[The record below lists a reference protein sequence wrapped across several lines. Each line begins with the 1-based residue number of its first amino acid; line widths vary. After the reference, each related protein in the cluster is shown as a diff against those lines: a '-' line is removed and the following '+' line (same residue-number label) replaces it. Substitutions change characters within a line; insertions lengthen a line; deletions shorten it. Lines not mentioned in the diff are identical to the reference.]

1 MNKDSEPFF
10 TKTNCPL
17 CQNSII
23 ITWQPDNIPFFGDI
37 MHTCSQCDCGFKYAD
52 TMILTQR
59 EPMRFTLGVESPE
72 DLDIR
77 VIRSISGT
85 IRIPELGINI
95 EPGPASESYVS
106 NVEGVLCRIEDVVGM
121 VTRWDDEPPGSIER
135 AHEILGSL
143 QQVRQGELGI
153 TIIIEDPLGNSA
165 IISDKASIDI
175 LTPEQAEGLKT
186 GEIILEKDELPN
198 HFKG

>member
-1 MNKDSEPFF
+1 
-10 TKTNCPL
+10 
-17 CQNSII
+17 
-23 ITWQPDNIPFFGDI
+23 
-37 MHTCSQCDCGFKYAD
+37 
-52 TMILTQR
+52 MILTQR
-59 EPMRFTLGVESPE
+59 EPMRFTLGVESPN

-106 NVEGVLCRIEDVVGM
+106 NVEGVLCRIEDVVEM
-121 VTRWDDEPPGSIER
+121 VTRWDDDPPGSIER
-135 AHEILGSL
+135 AHEILESL
-143 QQVRQGELGI
+143 RQVRQGELGI

>member
-1 MNKDSEPFF
+1 MNKDPGPFF
-10 TKTNCPL
+10 TQTSCPL

-23 ITWQPDNIPFFGDI
+23 ITWQPDNIPFFGDV
-37 MHTCSQCDCGFKYAD
+37 MYTCSQCDCGFKYAD
-52 TMILTQR
+52 TMVLTQR

-77 VIRSISGT
+77 LIRSISGT

-121 VTRWDDEPPGSIER
+121 VTRWEDEPIKKIER
-135 AHEILGSL
+135 AHEILESL
-143 QQVRQGELGI
+143 RQVRLGELGI

-165 IISDKASIDI
+165 IISDKASIDV
-175 LTPEQAEGLKT
+175 LTPEEAKGLKT

-198 HFKG
+198 YFKD

>member
-1 MNKDSEPFF
+1 VNENSGLFF
-10 TKTNCPL
+10 TQTNCPL
-17 CQNSII
+17 CKNSII
-23 ITWQPDNIPFFGDI
+23 ITWQPDNIPFFGDVV
-37 MHTCSQCDCGFKYAD
+37 HTCFQCDCGFKYAD

-59 EPMRFTLGVESPE
+59 EPVRFSLDVNSPD

-121 VTRWDDEPPGSIER
+121 VTRWEDEPPGNIER
-135 AHEILGSL
+135 AHEILWSL
-143 QQVRQGELGI
+143 QQVRLGKLCI
-153 TIIIEDPLGNSA
+153 TIIIEDPMGNSA
-165 IISDKASIDI
+165 IISDKASIDV
-175 LTPEQAEGLKT
+175 LTPEEAEGLKT

-198 HFKG
+198 NFKE

>member
-1 MNKDSEPFF
+1 
-10 TKTNCPL
+10 
-17 CQNSII
+17 
-23 ITWQPDNIPFFGDI
+23 
-37 MHTCSQCDCGFKYAD
+37 
-52 TMILTQR
+52 
-59 EPMRFTLGVESPE
+59 VESPG

-121 VTRWDDEPPGSIER
+121 VTRWEDEPSGSVNR
-135 AHEILGSL
+135 AHEILEL
-143 QQVRQGELGI
+143 LRQVRLGELGI

-165 IISDKASIDI
+165 IISDKAISEVMI
-175 LTPEQAEGLKT
+175 PEEAKGLKT
-186 GEIILEKDELPN
+186 GDIILEKDELSN
-198 HFKG
+198 HFTE